1 MANDILCKA
10 CSDHYSKLLRIQREK
25 AGEFDVKPSQ
35 LTADHYSKLLRTQRE
50 KTGEFNVKTAQ
61 VTGVDVKPSRATTR
75 NVESSGQ
82 ATHAL
87 LQPIADFQRSAP
99 QRQEVLTET
108 QLELQRQEVLA
119 ETQILHKQR
128 RNTTL
133 VGCLLLGIGLAI
145 LAASILLSS
154 TISAFIGLG
163 LTLWG
168 TLTFF
173 VQPKAYVTS
182 DLMNATA
189 ISSLKTIDNML
200 LAMGYREKGVYIR
213 AHDSDKAVV
222 FLPSEPFSMI
232 PQVSELENEAAF
244 LNDPT
249 GVVVSPP
256 GLALAALIEKKLG
269 FKVKDCGLEALAEAL
284 PKVLVEDLE
293 IVKDVEIQVKDD
305 YVRVKLYD
313 SIYAGFC
320 YEVRE
325 SSRRCALG
333 CPMCSALASVLAVA
347 TGKPVMYEDDKI
359 SDDKRT
365 TESVY
370 QLITGPRL

>member
-1 MANDILCKA
+1 MPNNILCQA
-10 CSDHYSKLLRIQREK
+10 CSDR
-25 AGEFDVKPSQ
+25 D
-35 LTADHYSKLLRTQRE
+35 SKLLRTQRE
-50 KTGEFNVKTAQ
+50 KTSEFNARISQ
-61 VTGVDVKPSRATTR
+61 VAGADASPSRATNR
-75 NVESSGQ
+75 NVESGGQ
-82 ATHAL
+82 VMQGL
-87 LQPIADFQRSAP
+87 LQSIPDTQRS
-99 QRQEVLTET
+99 
-108 QLELQRQEVLA
+108 ELQGQELLA
-119 ETQILHKQR
+119 ETQLLHKQR

-133 VGCLLLGIGLAI
+133 VGCLLLGIGLVV
-145 LAASILLSS
+145 LVASILLSS
-154 TISAFIGLG
+154 TILAFIGLG

-173 VQPKAYVTS
+173 VQPKQYVAS

-213 AHDSDKAVV
+213 AHDSDNAVV
-222 FLPSEPFSMI
+222 FLPSEPFSTI
-232 PQVSELENEAAF
+232 PQVSKLENEATF
-244 LNDPT
+244 LKDPS

-269 FKVKDCGLEALAEAL
+269 FKIKNCGVEALAEAL

-293 IVKDVEIQVKDD
+293 IVKDVEIQITDD
-305 YVRVKLYD
+305 YVRFKLYD
-313 SIYAGFC
+313 SIYADFC

-333 CPMCSALASVLAVA
+333 CPMCSALASILAVA
-347 TGKPVMYEDDKI
+347 TGKSVVYEADQI
-359 SDDKRT
+359 SDDRKI

-370 QLITGPRL
+370 QLISGRRL